1 MLHLKRSQ
9 NVVKF
14 YSNILNFTSYVC
26 SELLLCLIFLSL
38 IVVIIQKPQ
47 SVEELHYLDI
57 RTCRYCHT
65 WFISMLRQKKSQ
77 IVIKR
82 FYTVKNRSQLFTIPS
97 FIELSLI
104 LIALCFS
111 IVSLLNKYNTVWEN
125 KKFTLTEVKNISWNQ
140 LYIFTSKI

>member
-65 WFISMLRQKKSQ
+65 WFISMLRQKITDSYQKILYSEKQ
-77 IVIKR
+77 ITIVYKPIIHWIIIDIDCSLFFNSFFLEQVQHNVEKQEIYSHGKIFR
-82 FYTVKNRSQLFTIPS
+82 EINCKLTVLPK
-97 FIELSLI
+97 
-104 LIALCFS
+104 
-111 IVSLLNKYNTVWEN
+111 
-125 KKFTLTEVKNISWNQ
+125 
-140 LYIFTSKI
+140 